1 MIQAR
6 LASWSEREFAV
17 GAGAALFLVT
27 FLASAALGAVRQV
40 LLSARFG
47 AGDELSAYLA
57 ASRLPET
64 LFTLVAGGALTNAL
78 VPVLIERIGAGDDA
92 GAWRLAEGAL
102 SLLLAALTGLSV
114 AAFLLAPVLVREVLA
129 PGFDEPTAA
138 LATWLTR
145 LLLVQPI
152 LLAVASVATASL
164 SARLRFFLPAV
175 TVLAHNIGEI
185 GGVGASWL
193 VPSLGILGPT
203 FGVLAGVVLQI
214 ALMRSA
220 LRRNGVRMRWRWIP
234 RDPGLRAMVR
244 LLVPAGLSAG
254 VTYATGI
261 AEIAAASLAVEANAV
276 PMVVNS
282 WLLVGLP
289 VRLIGAAAGQA
300 LFPRLAIAAEAG
312 DWRQY
317 RAQFWRT
324 IGVVAVLTAP
334 AIPAFL
340 LFGDGVTRL
349 LFARGAYTAADAEL
363 TARLA
368 IGFALGLPFYAV
380 SEVATRALVAVRD
393 ARSPLLVNIVQ
404 SGARIAMMLVLV
416 DTAGVMV
423 IAWSLA
429 ITASL
434 ECVAL
439 LVIVSRQL
447 RWRLATGV

>member
-1 MIQAR
+1 MIRGR
-6 LASWSEREFAV
+6 LTAWTDRQFGVS
-17 GAGAALFLVT
+17 AGAALFLVT

-40 LLSARFG
+40 LLSATFG

-102 SLLLAALTGLSV
+102 SLLLAVLAALSV
-114 AAFLLAPVLVREVLA
+114 AVFILAPLLVRHVLA

-138 LATWLTR
+138 LATQLTR
-145 LLLVQPI
+145 LLLVQPL
-152 LLAVASVATASL
+152 LLAVASVATANL

-185 GGVGASWL
+185 AGVGATRL
-193 VPSLGILGPT
+193 VPSIGIYGPAL
-203 FGVLAGVVLQI
+203 GVLAGVGLQD

-220 LRRNGVRMRWRWIP
+220 LSWNGARMHWRWMP

-261 AEIAAASLAVEANAV
+261 AEIAAASLAIEANAV

-300 LFPRLAIAAEAG
+300 LFPRLAIAAEAR
-312 DWRQY
+312 DWRSY

-324 IGVVAVLTAP
+324 VGLVALLTTP
-334 AIPAFL
+334 AIPGFIL
-340 LFGDGVTRL
+340 LGDRVTRL
-349 LFARGAYTAADAEL
+349 LFARGAYADADAAI

-368 IGFALGLPFYAV
+368 IVFALGLPFYAV
-380 SEVATRALVAVRD
+380 SEVATRALVAMRD

-404 SGARIAMMLVLV
+404 SGLRITLMLTLV
-416 DTAGVMV
+416 GTAGVLV

-429 ITASL
+429 VTASL
-434 ECVAL
+434 ECLVL
-439 LVIVSRQL
+439 LVIVARRL
-447 RWRLATGV
+447 RHSLATSV